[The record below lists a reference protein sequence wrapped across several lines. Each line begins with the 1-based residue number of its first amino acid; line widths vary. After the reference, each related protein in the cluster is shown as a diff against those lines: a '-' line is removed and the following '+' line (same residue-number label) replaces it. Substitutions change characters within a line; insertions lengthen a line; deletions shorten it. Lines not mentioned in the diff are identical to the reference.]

1 MPAMATTN
9 NLVVH
14 YDGTPLHINHFL
26 VVVKVRTVKTEAT
39 VFEAVRPS
47 INQSDIIAILLPLR
61 HCTWSFDIVL

>member
-1 MPAMATTN
+1 MATTN

-26 VVVKVRTVKTEAT
+26 VIVKTEAT

-47 INQSDIIAILLPLR
+47 INQSDIISILLPLR